1 MKKKPKGYNVGG
13 VTKQELAEMKAL
25 AKKSGRSGPSQP
37 AVSKPK
43 TMKGLAASSG
53 RSGPDQPL
61 LETRRSLKGQKRNVS
76 PEETR
81 ARKEEKKMG
90 GGGMTSKT
98 MPKRMAPGGK
108 TKNGKL
114 PMVEKN
120 GRMVPFFAADG
131 EGKMSGG
138 GEVPKTKGYF
148 RGGKTMPAMKSGG
161 GTGKARGCG
170 AARQQKFT
178 KNG

>member
-1 MKKKPKGYNVGG
+1 MKKKTPKGYALGG
-13 VTKQELAEMKAL
+13 ALASKKNEEAIAKGKKPGSHPKPEL
-25 AKKSGRSGPSQP
+25 AKKKTGP
-37 AVSKPK
+37 ARVEKPVLTKKMIEEAKIK
-43 TMKGLAASSG
+43 TPVK
-53 RSGPDQPL
+53 Q
-61 LETRRSLKGQKRNVS
+61 
-76 PEETR
+76 
-81 ARKEEKKMG
+81 MG

-108 TKNGKL
+108 TKSGKL

>member
-1 MKKKPKGYNVGG
+1 MKKKTPKGYALGG
-13 VTKQELAEMKAL
+13 ALASKKNEEAIAKGKKPGSHPKPEL
-25 AKKSGRSGPSQP
+25 AKKKTGP
-37 AVSKPK
+37 ARVEKPVL
-43 TMKGLAASSG
+43 T
-53 RSGPDQPL
+53 
-61 LETRRSLKGQKRNVS
+61 
-76 PEETR
+76 
-81 ARKEEKKMG
+81 KKMIEEAKI
-90 GGGMTSKT
+90 KT
-98 MPKRMAPGGK
+98 PVKEMAPGGK
-108 TKNGKL
+108 TKSGKL

-138 GEVPKTKGYF
+138 GPTPPKTKGYF
-148 RGGKTMPAMKSGG
+148 KGGRVMSGGGKTTTKMAVGG

>member
-1 MKKKPKGYNVGG
+1 MQEIIMKKKTPKGYALGG
-13 VTKQELAEMKAL
+13 ALASKKNEEAIAKGKKPGSHPKPEL
-25 AKKSGRSGPSQP
+25 AKKKTGP
-37 AVSKPK
+37 ARVEKPVL
-43 TMKGLAASSG
+43 T
-53 RSGPDQPL
+53 
-61 LETRRSLKGQKRNVS
+61 
-76 PEETR
+76 
-81 ARKEEKKMG
+81 KKMIEDKIH
-90 GGGMTSKT
+90 TPVKE
-98 MPKRMAPGGK
+98 MAPGGK
-108 TKNGKL
+108 TKSGKL

-148 RGGKTMPAMKSGG
+148 RGGKIMSAMKSGG